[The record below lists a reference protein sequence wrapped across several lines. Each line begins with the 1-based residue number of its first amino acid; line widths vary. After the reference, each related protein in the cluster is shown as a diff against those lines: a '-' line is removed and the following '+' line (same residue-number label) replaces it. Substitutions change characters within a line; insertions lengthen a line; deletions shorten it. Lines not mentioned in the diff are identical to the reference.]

1 MLVPLVLLAVPA
13 LLLGFAGDPHVD
25 WAVAGVSVVLA
36 LLGAGVVY
44 AFWRSAPLV
53 DPARLLGPLRVP
65 SEQAFYVDS
74 VYAAVFVRPILW
86 LARLVVRTDDVV
98 VDGAVRGSGRSARG
112 LSGMLRLA
120 QNGNVQL
127 YVSGVLAGVLLIVV
141 GAVMF
146 T

>member
-1 MLVPLVLLAVPA
+1 V
-13 LLLGFAGDPHVD
+13 LLGFAGGLHVELG
-25 WAVAGVSVVLA
+25 VAAISVVLA

-44 AFWRSAPLV
+44 AFWRSDPLA

-65 SEQAFYVDS
+65 CERAFYVDG
-74 VYAAVFVRPILW
+74 VYSALFVRPVLA

-98 VDGAVRGSGRSARG
+98 VDGAVRGSGRSAQG
-112 LSGMLRLA
+112 LSGLLRLA

-141 GAVMF
+141 GAVVL